1 MVFQELCTHASVS
14 ALSSQSQQNLY
25 QSRPEASNLASQGQ
39 GKLQSRVMG
48 KKSCRNTVPGK
59 PSDLD
64 YIIDPHHHCSGELI
78 LKSEMFRVNMASL
91 FFFLIV

>member
-1 MVFQELCTHASVS
+1 MVRSFISDDTE
-14 ALSSQSQQNLY
+14 
-25 QSRPEASNLASQGQ
+25 EASNLASQGQ

-78 LKSEMFRVNMASL
+78 LKSEMFTVIII
-91 FFFLIV
+91 FLSNSVKALVPPPLECLL